1 MDRSLEVELG
11 GRLEVS
17 DKEAERRFFDELDFK
32 SEDALVDFRILVGI
46 LKREGKQLEVGG
58 TGHRAGRMGQSW
70 AHSCGC
76 DFREMGRWTR
86 TFGFTI
92 EKKNLWIYSIRLKQ
106 RHKTK

>member
-46 LKREGKQLEVGG
+46 LKREGKQLEGG
-58 TGHRAGRMGQSW
+58 RKKLAVVLIGWAGPGPCSY
-70 AHSCGC
+70 GC
-76 DFREMGRWTR
+76 NFREMGRSWAPQ
-86 TFGFTI
+86 
-92 EKKNLWIYSIRLKQ
+92 LRL
-106 RHKTK
+106 